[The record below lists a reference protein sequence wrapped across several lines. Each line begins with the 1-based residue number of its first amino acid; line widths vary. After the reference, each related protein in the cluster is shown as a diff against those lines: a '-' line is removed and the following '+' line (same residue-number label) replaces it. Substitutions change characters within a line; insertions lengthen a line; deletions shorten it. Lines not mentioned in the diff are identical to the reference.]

1 MVVPPFLTRLLESMN
16 NSLTTLSRLIS
27 TTESL
32 SNQVQ
37 LQFKFWATFISNY
50 INEVTSTATVEP
62 WYLKVEVAE

>member
-37 LQFKFWATFISNY
+37 LQFKFGATFISNY
-50 INEVTSTATVEP
+50 INEVTSTAAVEP